1 MKKITKKLSLNK
13 VNLTELDKNQM
24 NNVRGGEGD
33 INVDG
38 SGVTYCSRGNCS
50 GGSYA
55 SVACTQKSCQPQ

>member
-33 INVDG
+33 INADFTSIISCH
-38 SGVTYCSRGNCS
+38 SGVQYRCS
-50 GGSYA
+50 G
-55 SVACTQKSCQPQ
+55 CQTCCRQKV